1 MDSTYY
7 LNIQVIVLGS
17 NVKYELSHL
26 FVVHCLY
33 VSKMIKIGFQIGI
46 GREKLMN

>member
-1 MDSTYY
+1 MISTYY
-7 LNIQVIVLGS
+7 LNIKVIVLAG

-33 VSKMIKIGFQIGI
+33 VLEMIKIGF
-46 GREKLMN
+46 